1 MDKDVERLVAQLDM
15 AARRYG
21 LIPVPVDFH
30 QEYVLIAGYFPAQ
43 EILDLVARQGSAFLS
58 IQAGLQDDASDPT
71 WILRWVADGVAYE
84 YRVGLGHG
92 SGNQL
97 EREHWVDSI
106 EMLVAGNEAAQARQV
121 AIEQAAEA
129 AAAEAKVVAEEA
141 HRKRLERKRALEQER
156 IERIARWLEGQVE
169 YRKAHKGSVGRML
182 LLHSGELTGKERRE
196 QPRPSSMINRIL
208 AEAKRRLLDHSREL
222 YTKLG
227 ENVEALVPGLQAQKD
242 FLDARTSQSTRQ
254 FMTEEYLAELTGGYV
269 APRVLVM
276 ALEKLA
282 RP

>member
-1 MDKDVERLVAQLDM
+1 MDKDVERLVAQLGT
-15 AARRYG
+15 AACRYG
-21 LIPVPVDFH
+21 LIPVPVEFH
-30 QEYVLIAGYFPAQ
+30 QEYVLVTGYFPAH
-43 EILDLVARQGSAFLS
+43 EILDLVARQGSVFLS
-58 IQAGLQDDASDPT
+58 IQAGLQEEASDPT

-84 YRVGLGHG
+84 YRVGLGHDTK
-92 SGNQL
+92 SQL
-97 EREHWVDSI
+97 EREQWTDSI
-106 EMLVAGNEAAQARQV
+106 EMLVANSEEAEARRV
-121 AIEQAAEA
+121 AAEQAVEA
-129 AAAEAKVVAEEA
+129 AAAEAKAAAEEL
-141 HRKRLERKRALEQER
+141 HRKRLERKAVLEQER
-156 IERIARWLEGQVE
+156 IERIASWLESQVE

-222 YTKLG
+222 YAELG